1 MFSYFLSIN
10 GLFSF
15 GKNSATT
22 VPVVI
27 LSFDGQVMLFSLL
40 SSALARQ
47 SVTECPPLYIAL
59 ITVYSAVS
67 ITTFTSSQED
77 VRLLEVSI
85 TTS

>member
-1 MFSYFLSIN
+1 
-10 GLFSF
+10 
-15 GKNSATT
+15 
-22 VPVVI
+22 
-27 LSFDGQVMLFSLL
+27 
-40 SSALARQ
+40 
-47 SVTECPPLYIAL
+47 L